1 MCVTFSIGP
10 FERSL
15 PKERGDQNLSTMK
28 CTWWNFRV
36 LQEDLA
42 SAPGKEV
49 LDLVSWRRALS
60 VWRSRCKRSPG
71 ALGMNAVVGFFSV
84 PFLASVSLPGSLL
97 PLPTCGG
104 GKWGPTHS
112 CFILN
117 KPPKSFGVL
126 FSVEEFFRLMISLA
140 SSASQSPGR

>member
-15 PKERGDQNLSTMK
+15 LKERGDQNLSTMK

-49 LDLVSWRRALS
+49 LDLVSWRRELS

-104 GKWGPTHS
+104 AEVGS
-112 CFILN
+112 N
-117 KPPKSFGVL
+117 SFL
-126 FSVEEFFRLMISLA
+126 FHTEQA
-140 SSASQSPGR
+140 S